1 MMRKG
6 PLVLVGGILT
16 VMLLVLSGCETQ
28 SSSGKSIT
36 IVGSTAL
43 QPLVEAAG
51 EQYGTE
57 NVGVFVNVQGGGSGT
72 GLSQVQEKAVSI
84 GNSDVFA
91 EEKKGIDASKLVDH
105 QVGVVG
111 ITPVV
116 NKDVGVKNV
125 SKKQLIAIFT
135 GKLTNWRQLG
145 GEDLPIVLL
154 NRATGSGTRLTFEK
168 WGLDGQ
174 QSKDA
179 QEQDST
185 GMVRQIVGSTPGAIS
200 YMAFSYVDKTVDS
213 LSVDN
218 VKPTES
224 NVASNKWKIWSYE
237 HMYTNG
243 APTGLTK
250 QFLDYMTSDKIQKQ
264 VVSKLGYIPTTQME
278 VKRSVDGK
286 ITAIKKGM

>member
-1 MMRKG
+1 MMKKG
-6 PLVLVGGILT
+6 PLLLVGGILT
-16 VMLLVLSGCETQ
+16 AMLLVLSGCETQ

-135 GKLTNWRQLG
+135 GKLTNWKQLG

-174 QSKDA
+174 QSEDA

>member
-1 MMRKG
+1 M
-6 PLVLVGGILT
+6 
-16 VMLLVLSGCETQ
+16 
-28 SSSGKSIT
+28 
-36 IVGSTAL
+36 
-43 QPLVEAAG
+43 
-51 EQYGTE
+51 
-57 NVGVFVNVQGGGSGT
+57 
-72 GLSQVQEKAVSI
+72 
-84 GNSDVFA
+84 
-91 EEKKGIDASKLVDH
+91 
-105 QVGVVG
+105 G

-116 NKDVGVKNV
+116 NKDAGVKNV

-135 GKLTNWRQLG
+135 GKLTNWKQLG
-145 GEDLPIVLL
+145 GKDLPIVLL